1 MATVTTFGRGVAMAV
16 PTEMEM
22 TLRLSAQES
31 TPGAALDR
39 VAGRDAQLRSMLD
52 DLGIP
57 APARTTARASVE
69 AVTRWDEATQSPVVL
84 GYRADA
90 ATSIRFGDQAVAG
103 RVMREATAPSIGAQV
118 QGPWWRIP
126 PDDPARLQACRLAVD
141 DARARAQAYAEAAG
155 ARLGT
160 LVTIV
165 DAGASAPGDAEGGP
179 HHGRD
184 GAQWRRRDRRLVW
197 RAPGERIDRGH
208 LRSDG
213 TVAVRGPSD

>member
-1 MATVTTFGRGVAMAV
+1 MATVTTLGRGVATAV

-22 TLRLSAQES
+22 TLRLWAQEAA
-31 TPGAALDR
+31 PDAALDR
-39 VAGRDAQLRSMLD
+39 VAGRDAQLRSVLD

-57 APARTTARASVE
+57 TPARTTLRASVE
-69 AVTRWDEATQSPVVL
+69 AVTRWDEATQSQVVL

-90 ATSIRFGDQAVAG
+90 VTSILFGDQAVAG
-103 RVMREATAPSIGAQV
+103 RLMREATAPSIGAQV

-141 DARARAQAYAEAAG
+141 DARARAQAYAESAG

-165 DAGASAPGDAEGGP
+165 DAGTSAPGTSKAFRMAAASLGAGP
-179 HHGRD
+179 ELEVSSGELQVSASVEVTFD
-184 GAQWRRRDRRLVW
+184 LT
-197 RAPGERIDRGH
+197 AP
-208 LRSDG
+208 
-213 TVAVRGPSD
+213 